1 LHLLFHHLVLVVEL
15 ALLELIHPLKLLL
28 LVGKAVLVLGAGA
41 VDDLAQLL
49 LEAELFYGELLDGLG
64 CVFRML
70 FLGLALLE
78 KGLLDYGELVF

>member
-1 LHLLFHHLVLVVEL
+1 M
-15 ALLELIHPLKLLL
+15 
-28 LVGKAVLVLGAGA
+28 LGAGA